1 MKGIKGPI
9 NLFPPYF
16 FNMAWQNLLDEA
28 AATPVLEGCLDSV
41 LDSNGVSP
49 WMIELASVRSDI
61 RRACELQASNVL
73 QKKGSLQYPMS
84 GTLYFAFRISHFAY
98 RISHIAYRISHIA
111 YRISHIAYRISHFA
125 Y

>member
-1 MKGIKGPI
+1 
-9 NLFPPYF
+9 
-16 FNMAWQNLLDEA
+16 MAWQNLLDEA
-28 AATPVLEGCLDSV
+28 AATPVLEGCLDSL

-84 GTLYFAFRISHFAY
+84 GIYFAF

-111 YRISHIAYRISHFA
+111 FRIQFVLI
-125 Y
+125 